1 MPTEFEKLLDSIC
14 FKHYYYRQK
23 KKTDSCEAKWGIL
36 RNGILPYLL
45 VFC

>member
-23 KKTDSCEAKWGIL
+23 KKTDSCEA
-36 RNGILPYLL
+36 NGEFLEM
-45 VFC
+45 VFCHIC